1 MQYEVRFNYG
11 DRKQHSI
18 VDRVFDELSSVREYI
33 VERYNAVRKGDED
46 RLSADIV
53 AEVIME
59 NYTVNELDG
68 PITTRVPLHW
78 LVDLP
83 FPPSSMQ

>member
-11 DRKQHSI
+11 DRKQHSL
-18 VDRVFDELSSVREYI
+18 VDRVFDELASVREYI
-33 VERYNAVRKGDED
+33 VDRYNAVNED
-46 RLSADIV
+46 SLSDDIV

-59 NYTVNELDG
+59 NYTVNELNG

-83 FPPSSMQ
+83 FPLASMQ